1 MKIFILIITF
11 IFYNILFSQSVE
23 KIYDTISVYK
33 GDKVDYK
40 NVYFNDRII
49 EKIWYYDDN
58 KVKLRIVYTYSNDI
72 LIKRTWYNDKGE
84 ITGTVLN

>member
-1 MKIFILIITF
+1 MKIFLLIITF
-11 IFYNILFSQSVE
+11 IFCNILFSQNVE
-23 KIYDTISVYK
+23 KIYDSISVYK
-33 GDKVDYK
+33 GDKIEYK
-40 NVYFNDRII
+40 TIYFNDKVI
-49 EKIWYYDDN
+49 EKIWYNDD